1 MAISTSIRHLRSI
14 ATHISNLEKENA
26 ALKERVK
33 DLEESR
39 DSLLQH
45 IQDENTKRWDD
56 YMDNCYSGSEESD
69 GESVCS
75 DPEESDDESVGS
87 DSEEYESESDSSTM
101 AQITGGEPYE
111 SDSDAT
117 TVGKP
122 DCYDE
127 DFGVGRRRGAEAEE
141 TEYESDSESD
151 CDYFVSYNY
160 DMTKAFDDLAAGKE
174 NEHKKRVYQK
184 AANNIFHYS
193 SKIKYGEQIAHISGI
208 GKGIIR
214 KINEFLETGEI
225 KTFKKFARNEDIAV
239 LLEECAYS
247 AENPHRSEAYE
258 KAANAIRNLHF
269 EVTSGT
275 EISRGPR
282 KVPGIGKGIANK
294 IDEYIATGPRML
306 REDLDENLGRLNIG
320 PRRVVK

>member
-1 MAISTSIRHLRSI
+1 MAIKAQSIF
-14 ATHISNLEKENA
+14 TYISNLEKENA

-69 GESVCS
+69 
-75 DPEESDDESVGS
+75 DESVGS
-87 DSEEYESESDSSTM
+87 DSEEYESDSDSDSSTM

-122 DCYDE
+122 DE
-127 DFGVGRRRGAEAEE
+127 TEE
-141 TEYESDSESD
+141 TDNDSDYEADSD
-151 CDYFVSYNY
+151 CDYFISYNY
-160 DMTKAFDDLAAGKE
+160 DMTKAFDDLAAGEE

-184 AANNIFHYS
+184 AANNIFHYP
-193 SKIKYGEQIAHISGI
+193 SKIKYGEQIAHMSGI

-225 KTFKKFARNEDIAV
+225 KTFKKFERNEDIAV
-239 LLEECAYS
+239 LLEEYAYS
-247 AENPHRSEAYE
+247 AENPHRSEACE

-275 EISRGPR
+275 EISQGPR

-320 PRRVVK
+320 PRRVVN